1 MLHLS
6 DLFLIITFLNMSF
19 REKREIKSLLVKFGA
34 ALAISL
40 AGFLY
45 SRFRNTPRSPGRGK
59 KIESRGISQH
69 VGDSHASSSLSTR
82 TLEEE
87 AYTEKTIID
96 ESKPGL
102 SPRSRYNG
110 NEDGVLLPDFN
121 DLVKEFDLVA
131 TSAGYSLKNAIE
143 PPATDSSIPK
153 ALASNEKSDYEQEIR
168 YLRNMVRILEERE
181 RYLEVRLVEY
191 YGLKEQETAVI
202 ELQNRLKKN
211 NMEAKLLTFKI
222 ESLQADNQKLE
233 AELADQQKI
242 VAELTAARSKV
253 RLLKK
258 KLRSE
263 AQENKEQILS
273 LQKRVARLH
282 DQELM
287 DAATD
292 EEVKKRF
299 ERLKDLE
306 VEAEELRKSNMILQI
321 ENSELARRLESTQIL
336 ATSILED
343 PEREVLREES
353 NHLKDLN
360 QELKKEIE
368 RLQADRCADA
378 EELVYVRWINACLR
392 YELRNYQPDS
402 GKTVARDL
410 SKTLSPKSEEKAKQ
424 LILEY
429 AQTEGLDEK
438 GLNLMNFDSD
448 QWSSSQTS
456 FTDSGDLYES
466 SVDNS
471 SATKTNTTNTTNT
484 SSRKKFLYKLRR
496 LIQGKHKHQ
505 HNQNSPAQ
513 KSGSSEDWDSPGCSL
528 STGVEAITELQ
539 TDTAAHQR
547 QLTSRHSLDI
557 QQLRSLKFVDVGD
570 VEPVRRNSDVGRE
583 GSNDLSA
590 ENQLEPDTDSAGKS
604 DLIKFAEAL
613 KGSRRSKMWFRKSAS
628 CNFD

>member
-1 MLHLS
+1 M
-6 DLFLIITFLNMSF
+6 
-19 REKREIKSLLVKFGA
+19 
-34 ALAISL
+34 
-40 AGFLY
+40 Y
-45 SRFRNTPRSPGRGK
+45 SVVRSVSVNQNFPCF
-59 KIESRGISQH
+59 QQ
-69 VGDSHASSSLSTR
+69 
-82 TLEEE
+82 EEE

-343 PEREVLREES
+343 PEV
-353 NHLKDLN
+353 
-360 QELKKEIE
+360 
-368 RLQADRCADA
+368 
-378 EELVYVRWINACLR
+378 
-392 YELRNYQPDS
+392 
-402 GKTVARDL
+402 
-410 SKTLSPKSEEKAKQ
+410 
-424 LILEY
+424 
-429 AQTEGLDEK
+429 
-438 GLNLMNFDSD
+438 
-448 QWSSSQTS
+448 SSSFLTI
-456 FTDSGDLYES
+456 DS
-466 SVDNS
+466 
-471 SATKTNTTNTTNT
+471 
-484 SSRKKFLYKLRR
+484 
-496 LIQGKHKHQ
+496 
-505 HNQNSPAQ
+505 
-513 KSGSSEDWDSPGCSL
+513 CSY
-528 STGVEAITELQ
+528 
-539 TDTAAHQR
+539 D
-547 QLTSRHSLDI
+547 
-557 QQLRSLKFVDVGD
+557 
-570 VEPVRRNSDVGRE
+570 
-583 GSNDLSA
+583 
-590 ENQLEPDTDSAGKS
+590 
-604 DLIKFAEAL
+604 
-613 KGSRRSKMWFRKSAS
+613 
-628 CNFD
+628 

>member
-273 LQKRVARLH
+273 LQKRVARL
-282 DQELM
+282 
-287 DAATD
+287 
-292 EEVKKRF
+292 
-299 ERLKDLE
+299 
-306 VEAEELRKSNMILQI
+306 
-321 ENSELARRLESTQIL
+321 
-336 ATSILED
+336 
-343 PEREVLREES
+343 
-353 NHLKDLN
+353 
-360 QELKKEIE
+360 
-368 RLQADRCADA
+368 
-378 EELVYVRWINACLR
+378 

-410 SKTLSPKSEEKAKQ
+410 IKTLSPKSEEKAKQ